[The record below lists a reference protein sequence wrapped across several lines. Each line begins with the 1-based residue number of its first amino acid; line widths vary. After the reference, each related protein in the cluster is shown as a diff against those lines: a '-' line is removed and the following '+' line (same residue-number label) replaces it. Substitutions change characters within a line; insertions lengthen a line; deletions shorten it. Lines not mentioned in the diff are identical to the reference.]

1 MKSSALLRFL
11 NEDFYKLGRQLLP
24 QFVQINVIFPISTFE
39 LLLSNAVRICAV
51 ASRSKLVSGPL
62 DGGAGG
68 GPSATPTRSAA
79 DAARHFLGRT
89 DAAAKR
95 EREQAKLNSRV
106 SQLRWGRKIH

>member
-1 MKSSALLRFL
+1 MKTFKNIL
-11 NEDFYKLGRQLLP
+11 NLER
-24 QFVQINVIFPISTFE
+24 IHVISLIPYFK

-51 ASRSKLVSGPL
+51 ASLSNLVSGPL
-62 DGGAGG
+62 DGGSGG

-95 EREQAKLNSRV
+95 EREQAKLNP
-106 SQLRWGRKIH
+106 